1 MIFIRAMTRTV
12 YIKGREYYVI
22 TTNLVADGIDVPVQI
37 HVSVSKLNEEDRFI
51 IKKHANYFFNRVFKS
66 VTKTKQPTK
75 PEAKKAWYK
84 FW

>member
-66 VTKTKQPTK
+66 VTKTKQLTK
-75 PEAKKAWYK
+75 PVAKKAWYK